1 MSKLV
6 IKTDKLKE
14 MVSRAVKGASNN
26 KLLPITEL
34 MCIEVKNN
42 KLTLLTTDYTNY
54 LYITEKVE
62 NEDFYVVTRVDQFSK
77 LIGKMTSENVTLEI
91 VDDKLCITGNGK
103 YSIELPIDVD
113 GEMVKY
119 PNPMSEIVLDDNESK
134 ILNLTTAKL
143 ILTVNKAALATSMEV
158 PCYTGYYTADKV
170 VTTDTYKI
178 CSTNINVLD
187 TATLIS
193 PEMMNLMDTMI
204 SEKIEVYRKD
214 NNLICVSPDCCIFG
228 AVLEGIEDF
237 AIEAITSLVEQEF
250 NSMCKIPKS
259 AILGVLERIN
269 LFVGTYDNSEI
280 YMTFTTDGLMC
291 SSKSSSG
298 TEVIP
303 YADSK
308 DFTYFTCAIDIN
320 MLISQI
326 KANASDMIELWYGA
340 DNAIKITDGNVTQ
353 VIALAEDDRVSAE

>member
-34 MCIEVKNN
+34 MCIEVKDN

-134 ILNLTTAKL
+134 ILNLSTAKL
-143 ILTVNKAALATSMEV
+143 ILTVNKAALATSM
-158 PCYTGYYTADKV
+158 
-170 VTTDTYKI
+170 
-178 CSTNINVLD
+178 
-187 TATLIS
+187 
-193 PEMMNLMDTMI
+193 
-204 SEKIEVYRKD
+204 
-214 NNLICVSPDCCIFG
+214 
-228 AVLEGIEDF
+228 
-237 AIEAITSLVEQEF
+237 AIIQ
-250 NSMCKIPKS
+250 
-259 AILGVLERIN
+259 
-269 LFVGTYDNSEI
+269 
-280 YMTFTTDGLMC
+280 
-291 SSKSSSG
+291 
-298 TEVIP
+298 
-303 YADSK
+303 
-308 DFTYFTCAIDIN
+308 
-320 MLISQI
+320 QI
-326 KANASDMIELWYGA
+326 K
-340 DNAIKITDGNVTQ
+340 
-353 VIALAEDDRVSAE
+353 